1 MKIGITVRNMGPQS
15 QLPLLKQCV
24 QCAEQVGLESV
35 WITDHIAIPPDDAEG
50 SGGRY
55 LDPLVTL
62 GFLAGMTT
70 TIRLGTGVLILPY
83 RPALPTAK
91 QIATLQELSGR
102 RLLLGVGIG
111 WMDAEFNALG
121 LDRRQRGRDSDAVL
135 DLLNRAFIEDTVTL
149 NGQEFLFRPRP
160 TKPPIYI
167 GGSAKNAL
175 PRAVAFDAGWIP
187 MGMDPERLAPAL
199 TEYHRL
205 CDQQQQTPRGVT
217 VMAGLPLADGAAA
230 GQLLEGYRQLGVE
243 RLVVATRYDQIDEF
257 MASAEALAQL
267 L

>member
-1 MKIGITVRNMGPQS
+1 MKIGITLRNMGPQS
-15 QLPLLKQCV
+15 QLPVLQACV
-24 QCAEQVGLESV
+24 QYAEQIGLESA

-62 GFLAGMTT
+62 GYLAGLTT
-70 TIRLGTGVLILPY
+70 TLRLGTGVLILPY

-91 QIATLQELSGR
+91 QIATLQELSAG

-121 LDRRQRGRDSDAVL
+121 LDRRRRGRDSDAVL
-135 DLLNRAFIEDTVTL
+135 DFLNRAFADDTVVS
-149 NGQEFLFRPRP
+149 NGQELLFLPRP
-160 TKPPIYI
+160 EKPPVYI
-167 GGSAKNAL
+167 GGASKNAL

-187 MGMDPERLAPAL
+187 MATRPDQLAPAIA
-199 TEYHRL
+199 EYQRL
-205 CDQQQQTPRGVT
+205 CEQQQQTPKGIT
-217 VMAGLPLADGAAA
+217 VMAGLPLTDPAAA
-230 GQLLEGYRQLGVE
+230 GELLDEYRQLGVE
-243 RLVVATRYDQIDEF
+243 RLVVATRYDQADEF
-257 MASAEALAQL
+257 KSSAEALAQL